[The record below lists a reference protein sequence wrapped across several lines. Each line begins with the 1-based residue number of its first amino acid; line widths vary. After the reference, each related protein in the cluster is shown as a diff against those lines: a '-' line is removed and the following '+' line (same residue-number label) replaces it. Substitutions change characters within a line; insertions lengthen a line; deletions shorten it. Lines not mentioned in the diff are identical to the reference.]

1 MGKGIK
7 KKLSILLVVVMLLGG
22 IQIPALAE
30 ENGITVYNREEFM
43 AALAGKK
50 SPITVSTAITIGQE
64 AEDSGRMKPVVIPEG
79 TVIQGMPGDKERAE
93 LPEPHPAGRRRCC
106 F

>member
-1 MGKGIK
+1 MWNARLYRRAVRKEKLMGKGIK

-64 AEDSGRMKPVVIPEG
+64 AY
-79 TVIQGMPGDKERAE
+79 
-93 LPEPHPAGRRRCC
+93 C
-106 F
+106 